1 MALASGKLPFHVPA
15 NVNILGLMN
24 TADRSLA
31 VVDYALRR
39 RFAFVDLKP
48 KLGSPKFRAQLQHSG
63 VQAGLVDT
71 LISRI
76 DALNQEIASDIT
88 NLGPGFAIG
97 HSFFCAGPTDSE
109 DGPTW
114 YARVIRTEIAPLLR
128 EYWFDAPNKAKSWED
143 QLLAP
148 L

>member
-1 MALASGKLPFHVPA
+1 M
-15 NVNILGLMN
+15 GLMN

-39 RFAFVDLKP
+39 RFAFVALQP
-48 KLGSPKFRAQLQHSG
+48 KLGSPKLRTHLLHAG
-63 VQAGLVDT
+63 VSPSSLDT
-71 LISRI
+71 MIARI
-76 DALNQEIASDIT
+76 GALNDAIVSDTAS
-88 NLGPGFAIG
+88 LGPGFAVG
-97 HSFFCAGPTDSE
+97 HSYFCAGPTDAE
-109 DGPTW
+109 DAASW

-128 EYWFDAPNKAKSWED
+128 EYWFDAPQKAKSWED